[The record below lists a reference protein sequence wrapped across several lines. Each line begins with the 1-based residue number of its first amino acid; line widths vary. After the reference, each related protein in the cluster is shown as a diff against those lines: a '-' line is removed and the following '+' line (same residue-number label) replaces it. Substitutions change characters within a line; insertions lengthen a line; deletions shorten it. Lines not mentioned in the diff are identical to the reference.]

1 MYRGGVAILDI
12 DQVMQ
17 LWWVFPVS
25 IIVATIALSSGI
37 SGALFFSPL
46 FLLVIGLS
54 PAQAIGAG
62 LMTEAFGTSFGSFNY
77 IKQRLVDFK
86 TARFLLIAAIPMGIF
101 GAWLAY
107 RITSD
112 ALQIVLGIMLIVLAV
127 VTIRDTFIQKKPI
140 DLPDKERERGMTT
153 IKGRDG
159 TVYSYQVCNR
169 SIGISLAG
177 IGSLLN
183 GLVSAGLAA
192 ITTTQLIVRCR
203 IPPRVA
209 VATAIF
215 VLTVTDFFAAGVH
228 ALNATPAWHVVIWSI
243 PGVIVG
249 AQIGP
254 RLSGKLPTY
263 IAQRFIAI
271 VFLALGL
278 LVIVL
283 GYFD

>member
-1 MYRGGVAILDI
+1 MDI
-12 DQVMQ
+12 NQVMH

-25 IIVATIALSSGI
+25 IMVATIALASGI

-46 FLLVIGLS
+46 FLLVIGLP

-77 IKQRLVDFK
+77 IRQRLVDFK

-107 RITSD
+107 RITPD
-112 ALQIVLGIMLIVLAV
+112 ILQIVLGIMLIVLAV
-127 VTIRDTFIQKKPI
+127 ITIRDTFIQKKPI
-140 DLPDKERERGMTT
+140 DLPDREKGREMTT
-153 IKGRDG
+153 IKDSSGR
-159 TVYSYQVCNR
+159 VYSYQICHR
-169 SIGISLAG
+169 SIGVSLAG
-177 IGSLLN
+177 IGALLN

-203 IPPRVA
+203 IPPRIA

-215 VLTVTDFFAAGVH
+215 VLTVTDFFAASVH
-228 ALNATPAWHVVIWSI
+228 ALNATPAWNVVIWSI

-254 RLSGKLPTY
+254 RLSGKLPAH
-263 IAQRFIAI
+263 IAQRFIAG

-283 GYFD
+283 QSSN